1 MGQGKVYLIGAGP
14 GDIKLI
20 TVKGLECIKKADII
34 VYDRLANARLLSYKR
49 EDAELIFVGK
59 GPDKHTLTQ
68 DEINQV
74 LVREAEKGKV
84 VARLKGGDP
93 YVFGRGGEEAE
104 VLKSRNIP
112 FEIVPGITSA
122 IAVPAYAGIP
132 VTHRDF
138 TSTFTVIT
146 GHEDPTKEET
156 NINWPRLASDP
167 GTLIFLMGVGNLPK
181 IVEKLTSNGKAG
193 DTPVALIRWGT
204 RPEQQV
210 VTGVLDNIVAEVEK
224 AGLTSPAIIIVGQ
237 VVTLRDTLKWFENKP
252 LFGQRVLVTRAR
264 EQASIL
270 AEKIEELGGEA
281 WEFPTIAIRP
291 PEDLTPLDQAIR
303 ETSTYD
309 WLIFTSVNG
318 VKAYFNRLKH
328 LKIDIRSLGNVNIC
342 AIGPKTQEALE
353 EKGLVVD
360 YVPEEFK
367 AEAIISGLKDK
378 LVPGQRILLPRAD
391 LARPILV
398 ESLKKMG
405 MVVEEII
412 AYRTVLGSEDKELL
426 VKKLINK
433 EISVVTFTSSST
445 VKNFMTLLEDYQDK
459 TEILQDIKIAC
470 IGPITAN
477 TATSLGL
484 KVDVM
489 AQEYTIDGLVEALI
503 NNFNAERGM

>member
-1 MGQGKVYLIGAGP
+1 MEKGKVFLIGAGP
-14 GDIKLI
+14 GDVKLI
-20 TVKGLECIKKADII
+20 TVKGLECIKKADTI
-34 VYDRLANARLLSYKR
+34 VYDRLANPRLLSFRK

-68 DEINQV
+68 EEINQV
-74 LVREAEKGKV
+74 LVREAEKGKT

-104 VLKSRNIP
+104 VLKSREIP

-156 NINWPRLASDP
+156 NINWTRLASDP

-181 IVEKLTSNGKAG
+181 IVEKLTSNGKAS

-210 VTGVLDNIVAEVEK
+210 VTGTLENIIAEVKK

-237 VVTLRDTLKWFENKP
+237 VVTLRDTLKWFENKT

-281 WEFPTIAIRP
+281 WEFPTIDIKP
-291 PEDLTPLDQAIR
+291 PLDLGMLDKAIE

-309 WLIFTSVNG
+309 WVIFTSVNG
-318 VKAYFNRLKH
+318 VKAYFNRLQQ
-328 LKIDIRSLGNVNIC
+328 LKIDIRSLGKVKFC
-342 AIGPKTQEALE
+342 AIGPKTQETLE
-353 EKGLVVD
+353 AKGLVVD
-360 YVPEEFK
+360 YVPEKFV
-367 AEAIISGLKDK
+367 AEAIVEGLKDK
-378 LVPGQRILLPRAD
+378 LLPGQRILLPRAD

-398 ESLKKMG
+398 DCLQEMD
-405 MVVEEII
+405 MVIDEVV

-426 VKKLINK
+426 VNKLVNK

-445 VKNFMTLLEDYQDK
+445 VRNFMSLLENQNK
-459 TEILQDIKIAC
+459 AEILEGLKIAC
-470 IGPITAN
+470 IGPITAD
-477 TATSLGL
+477 TATKLGL
-484 KVDVM
+484 NVDVM
-489 AQEYTIDGLVEALI
+489 ALDYTIDGLVEALI
-503 NNFNAERGM
+503 NHFNAERGI

>member
-14 GDIKLI
+14 GDVKLI
-20 TVKGLECIKKADII
+20 TVKGLECIKKADTI
-34 VYDRLANARLLSYKR
+34 VYDRLANPRLLSFRR

-59 GPDKHTLTQ
+59 GPNNHTLTQ
-68 DEINQV
+68 DEINKV
-74 LVREAEKGKV
+74 LVREAEKGKIV
-84 VARLKGGDP
+84 TRLKGGDP

-104 VLKSRNIP
+104 VLRSRDIP

-181 IVEKLTSNGKAG
+181 IVEKLIAHGKEG
-193 DTPVALIRWGT
+193 ITPVALIRWGT

-210 VTGVLDNIVAEVEK
+210 VTGVLNNIIAEVEK

-237 VVTLRDTLKWFENKP
+237 VVTLRETLKWFENKP
-252 LFGQRVLVTRAR
+252 FFGQRILVTRAR
-264 EQASIL
+264 EQASVL

-281 WEFPTIAIRP
+281 WEFPTITIKP
-291 PEDLTPLDQAIR
+291 PEDLGLLDKAVQ

-318 VKAYFNRLKH
+318 VKAYFNRLLE
-328 LKIDIRSLGNVNIC
+328 LKIDIRSLGDVKIC
-342 AIGPKTQEALE
+342 AIGPKTQESLE
-353 EKGLVVD
+353 DKGLVVA
-360 YVPEEFK
+360 YVPEEYK

-398 ESLKKMG
+398 DSLKEMG
-405 MVVEEII
+405 MVIDEVI
-412 AYRTVLGSEDKELL
+412 AYRTVLGSEDKDLL
-426 VKKLINK
+426 VNKLVNK

-445 VKNFMTLLEDYQDK
+445 VRNFMTLLEDRQDK
-459 TEILQDIKIAC
+459 DKILQNLIIAC
-470 IGPITAN
+470 IGPITTD
-477 TATSLGL
+477 TASELGL
-484 KVDVM
+484 RVDVM
-489 AQEYTIDGLVEALI
+489 AQDYTIDGLVEALLKH
-503 NNFNAERGM
+503 FNSERGM

>member
-167 GTLIFLMGVGNLPK
+167 GTLIF
-181 IVEKLTSNGKAG
+181 
-193 DTPVALIRWGT
+193 
-204 RPEQQV
+204 
-210 VTGVLDNIVAEVEK
+210 
-224 AGLTSPAIIIVGQ
+224 
-237 VVTLRDTLKWFENKP
+237 
-252 LFGQRVLVTRAR
+252 
-264 EQASIL
+264 
-270 AEKIEELGGEA
+270 
-281 WEFPTIAIRP
+281 
-291 PEDLTPLDQAIR
+291 
-303 ETSTYD
+303 
-309 WLIFTSVNG
+309 
-318 VKAYFNRLKH
+318 
-328 LKIDIRSLGNVNIC
+328 
-342 AIGPKTQEALE
+342 
-353 EKGLVVD
+353 
-360 YVPEEFK
+360 
-367 AEAIISGLKDK
+367 
-378 LVPGQRILLPRAD
+378 
-391 LARPILV
+391 
-398 ESLKKMG
+398 
-405 MVVEEII
+405 
-412 AYRTVLGSEDKELL
+412 
-426 VKKLINK
+426 
-433 EISVVTFTSSST
+433 
-445 VKNFMTLLEDYQDK
+445 
-459 TEILQDIKIAC
+459 
-470 IGPITAN
+470 
-477 TATSLGL
+477 
-484 KVDVM
+484 
-489 AQEYTIDGLVEALI
+489 
-503 NNFNAERGM
+503 

>member
-1 MGQGKVYLIGAGP
+1 VGQGKVYLIGAGP

-156 NINWPRLASDP
+156 IINWPRLASDP

-503 NNFNAERGM
+503 NSFNAERGM

>member
-1 MGQGKVYLIGAGP
+1 MEQGKVFLIGAGP
-14 GDIKLI
+14 GDVKLI
-20 TVKGLECIKKADII
+20 TVKGLECIKKADTI
-34 VYDRLANARLLSYKR
+34 VYDRLANARLLSFRR
-49 EDAELIFVGK
+49 EDADLIFVGK
-59 GPDKHTLTQ
+59 GPDNHTLTQ

-104 VLKSRNIP
+104 VLRSKNIP

-193 DTPVALIRWGT
+193 NTPVALIRWGT

-210 VTGVLDNIVAEVEK
+210 VTGTLDNIIDEVKK

-252 LFGQRVLVTRAR
+252 LFGQRVLVTRSR
-264 EQASIL
+264 EQASML

-281 WEFPTIAIRP
+281 WEFPTIAIKP
-291 PEDLTPLDQAIR
+291 PVELGALDRAIK

-309 WLIFTSVNG
+309 WIIFTSVNG
-318 VKAYFNRLKH
+318 VKAYFNRLH
-328 LKIDIRSLGNVNIC
+328 QLKIDIRSLGKVKFC

-360 YVPEEFK
+360 YVPEKFV
-367 AEAIISGLKDK
+367 AEAIVDGLKDK
-378 LVPGQRILLPRAD
+378 LQPGQRILLPRAD

-398 ESLKKMG
+398 DCLKEMD
-405 MVVEEII
+405 MVIDEVI
-412 AYRTVLGSEDKELL
+412 AYRTVLGSEDKEILIN
-426 VKKLINK
+426 KLINK
-433 EISVVTFTSSST
+433 EISVITFTSSST
-445 VKNFMTLLEDYQDK
+445 VKNFMTLLENQDK
-459 TEILQDIKIAC
+459 SEILKNLKIAC
-470 IGPITAN
+470 IGPITAD
-477 TATSLGL
+477 TASEAGL
-484 KVDVM
+484 AVDVI
-489 AQEYTIDGLVEALI
+489 AEDYTIDGLIEALVCH
-503 NNFNAERGM
+503 FNLERGI